1 MIFKVIK
8 SVYTAG
14 WYGKEQRPD
23 GRPVGTLLK
32 RGQSGNQA
40 GRPSDD
46 AFIEAFNGRVVHNA
60 ASRFNAGEIPK

>member
-1 MIFKVIK
+1 
-8 SVYTAG
+8 
-14 WYGKEQRPD
+14 
-23 GRPVGTLLK
+23 LK